1 MAFFSGN
8 TDMDTLIDLMADQLI
23 ATGAWGTADG
33 TLVAGAHPAKR
44 ALVHLTDTNFYVYL
58 ARQVATSNSGVQAV
72 NEILVQLSTGF
83 NTGTHLPSGTVQSTG
98 IPTEGAASV
107 ANLAA
112 NNKIGTHYTWV
123 DASGV
128 TVLSTWAS
136 AATYDYTVLFTL
148 ERNTS
153 KEYADGFSNFFCASI
168 PNANYFAYPNSA
180 GGYYYGNGASSSN
193 YGYNRGMILRPFNF
207 TYYTTNGNPVADLG
221 AWESFFAA
229 YRSPGNSKV
238 YFEFPYFSN
247 SQVQAQRS
255 PIAQT
260 NRFFLTGNGLGLS
273 DGDLVTYVQGANTYT
288 YIVKILQSPDS
299 TNYSPWAIRQA

>member
-1 MAFFSGN
+1 
-8 TDMDTLIDLMADQLI
+8 MDQLIDLIANELI
-23 ATGAWGTADG
+23 ATGAWVTADG
-33 TLVAGAHPAKR
+33 TLVSGTTPAVR
-44 ALVHLTDTNFYVYL
+44 ALQHATDVNFYVYFK
-58 ARQVATSNSGVQAV
+58 RQVATSNSGVQAV

-83 NTGTHLPSGTVQSTG
+83 NTVTHVPSGTVQSTG
-98 IPTEGAASV
+98 IPAEGAASA
-107 ANLAA
+107 ANLPA
-112 NNKIGTHYTWV
+112 NNKMGTHYTWV

-128 TVLSTWAS
+128 TCLSTWAS

-148 ERNTS
+148 ERNTA
-153 KEYADGFSNFFCASI
+153 KEYADGFTNFFCASI

-193 YGYNRGMILRPFNF
+193 YGYNRGLILRPFNF
-207 TYYTTNGNPVADLG
+207 TYYSTNSNPVTDLG
-221 AWESFFAA
+221 AWETFFAS

-238 YFEFPYFSN
+238 YFEFPFFSN
-247 SQVQAQRS
+247 NQVQAQRS

-260 NRFFLTGNGLGLS
+260 NRFFLTNNGLGLS

-288 YIVKILQSPDS
+288 YLIKLLQSPDS